1 MRHWVPSPNDLKGP
15 ARRRRYNAGFQIT
28 AWAAAIQISF
38 FAPRWPSRLTRL
50 EPPGGIF
57 GVVSEH
63 DICSGAPDSGQDFQ
77 HDALLVEPPV
87 ARGRLDHRVF
97 PADVIGRDRNR
108 SEERRVGKECRSRW
122 STCQ

>member
-1 MRHWVPSPNDLKGP
+1 MILKGP

-28 AWAAAIQISF
+28 AGAAAIPISF
-38 FAPRWPSRLTRL
+38 FAPPWPSRLTRL

-63 DICSGAPDSGQDFQ
+63 DIRSGAPDSGQDFQ

-87 ARGRLDHRVF
+87 PL
-97 PADVIGRDRNR
+97 
-108 SEERRVGKECRSRW
+108 
-122 STCQ
+122 TL